1 MGLPL
6 AKVSTLIDHVHHVW
20 KENLLDQYFFEF
32 EATVIKN
39 LKKKKNPLWGSIQE
53 DVLIWPWN
61 PNGEYLAKFGYQLLQ
76 NSSQPQQPG
85 SSMVDNLKP
94 LWNKIWGL
102 NVPAKVKNL
111 IWRAC

>member
-39 LKKKKNPLWGSIQE
+39 KIKKKK
-53 DVLIWPWN
+53 
-61 PNGEYLAKFGYQLLQ
+61 
-76 NSSQPQQPG
+76 
-85 SSMVDNLKP
+85 KP
-94 LWNKIWGL
+94 SLGIYPRGCAYMALEPKW
-102 NVPAKVKNL
+102 
-111 IWRAC
+111 